1 MDAVPMGTPEKC
13 NPGREGC
20 LHASWPPLSS
30 RNGWVLKLCCLVKFG
45 KSPGLI
51 SSPSGSLY
59 PSSDFSTRL
68 PKFCLMF
75 GCGYLSVAIR
85 CWMKPL
91 TRQLCKASVL
101 KYNQVSLRV
110 SEFGSLPWGRS
121 QVWLI
126 IGCLFLQSL
135 LYLYTCISCRQGNFW
150 IGIGGLVSP
159 SLHWKS
165 CLARGGGYFISLYPS
180 AGLSAKV
187 PPIYSQQPAPSQVSC
202 FSLKCPHMDCF
213 SISQI
218 SKSLDPSHHTWY
230 PKMFLSLYPLLYS
243 SP

>member
-1 MDAVPMGTPEKC
+1 MARTSLVCRWPTDSVPWGFPEKC
-13 NPGREGC
+13 NPRREGC
-20 LHASWPPLSS
+20 LHASWHPLSS
-30 RNGWVLKLCCLVKFG
+30 RKGWILRLWGLVEFG

-68 PKFCLMF
+68 WEFCLIF
-75 GCGYLSVAIR
+75 GCGYPSVAIR

-126 IGCLFLQSL
+126 VGCLFLQSL

-165 CLARGGGYFISLYPS
+165 CLS
-180 AGLSAKV
+180 
-187 PPIYSQQPAPSQVSC
+187 
-202 FSLKCPHMDCF
+202 
-213 SISQI
+213 
-218 SKSLDPSHHTWY
+218 
-230 PKMFLSLYPLLYS
+230 
-243 SP
+243 

>member
-1 MDAVPMGTPEKC
+1 MDIH
-13 NPGREGC
+13 
-20 LHASWPPLSS
+20 LL
-30 RNGWVLKLCCLVKFG
+30 
-45 KSPGLI
+45 
-51 SSPSGSLY
+51 PSGAGWSHSQDSYARLLSL
-59 PSSDFSTRL
+59 
-68 PKFCLMF
+68 
-75 GCGYLSVAIR
+75 
-85 CWMKPL
+85 
-91 TRQLCKASVL
+91 
-101 KYNQVSLRV
+101 YNQVSLRV

-126 IGCLFLQSL
+126 VGCLFLQSL

-165 CLARGGGYFISLYPS
+165 CLARGVGNFISLYPS
-180 AGLSAKV
+180 AGVSAKV
-187 PPIYSQQPAPSQVSC
+187 LLIYSQQPAPSQVSC

-230 PKMFLSLYPLLYS
+230 PKMFLSLYPLLYR

>member
-1 MDAVPMGTPEKC
+1 
-13 NPGREGC
+13 
-20 LHASWPPLSS
+20 
-30 RNGWVLKLCCLVKFG
+30 
-45 KSPGLI
+45 
-51 SSPSGSLY
+51 
-59 PSSDFSTRL
+59 
-68 PKFCLMF
+68 
-75 GCGYLSVAIR
+75 
-85 CWMKPL
+85 MKPL

-101 KYNQVSLRV
+101 KYNQVSLRL

-218 SKSLDPSHHTWY
+218 SKSLDPSHHT
-230 PKMFLSLYPLLYS
+230 
-243 SP
+243 

>member
-1 MDAVPMGTPEKC
+1 
-13 NPGREGC
+13 
-20 LHASWPPLSS
+20 
-30 RNGWVLKLCCLVKFG
+30 
-45 KSPGLI
+45 
-51 SSPSGSLY
+51 
-59 PSSDFSTRL
+59 
-68 PKFCLMF
+68 
-75 GCGYLSVAIR
+75 
-85 CWMKPL
+85 MKPL

-165 CLARGGGYFISLYPS
+165 CLARGVGNFISLYPS
-180 AGLSAKV
+180 AGVSAKV
-187 PPIYSQQPAPSQVSC
+187 LLIYSQQPAPSQVSC
-202 FSLKCPHMDCF
+202 FSLKCPHMDFF

-218 SKSLDPSHHTWY
+218 SKSLGPSHHT
-230 PKMFLSLYPLLYS
+230 
-243 SP
+243 